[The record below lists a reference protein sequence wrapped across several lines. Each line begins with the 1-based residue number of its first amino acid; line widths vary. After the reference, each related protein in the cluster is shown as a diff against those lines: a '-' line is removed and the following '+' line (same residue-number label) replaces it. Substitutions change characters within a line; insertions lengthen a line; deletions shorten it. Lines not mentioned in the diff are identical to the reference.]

1 MASFTSE
8 DLVAHRP
15 LKTMRQFIAKLVAGT
30 GLTVLALGSAQAAG
44 AVTITYLSAKADFVP
59 LSPSNTRPLQL
70 SVTGN
75 GIPFP
80 RNFIYQELIGDYAP
94 AGAWVPL
101 RQLGPGS
108 TGPLRA
114 GEQRFDYRFPAA
126 SAQFTN
132 PVNNLWLDN
141 VETDFGSFF
150 LAGSC
155 NFCGVANSVQL
166 LSTIDSNGDYIGVA
180 TADAITGSTG
190 SQNYLNSKIYD
201 IVFGASGIKGT
212 INFDAFTTI
221 IDASGTVPVQQTN
234 GGKIV
239 INVNQEPTPSLPVPG
254 PLPLL
259 GAGAAFGFSRRMRR
273 QIQSKQS

>member
-114 GEQRFDYRFPAA
+114 GEQRFDYQFGAA
-126 SAQFTN
+126 TSIN
-132 PVNNLWLDN
+132 PGPPQDNIWSNNLSLIFDSFYLDGN
-141 VETDFGSFF
+141 CE
-150 LAGSC
+150 
-155 NFCGVANSVQL
+155 FCGEANAVS
-166 LSTIDSNGDYIGVA
+166 
-180 TADAITGSTG
+180 AIIASPTGQAEYLGEAPDGSAG
-190 SQNYLNSKIYD
+190 SQNMLTSSLYN
-201 IVFGASGIKGT
+201 IVFGASGKTGT
-212 INFDAFTTI
+212 LQFEAYSNITDGQPGS
-221 IDASGTVPVQQTN
+221 DRLETN
-234 GGKIV
+234 GGRI
-239 INVNQEPTPSLPVPG
+239 ILNISDPIPPTLPAPA
-254 PLPLL
+254 PLPIL
-259 GAGAAFGFSRRMRR
+259 GAGTAFGLTRRLRR
-273 QIQSKQS
+273 RIQGQAN